1 MEGRVEGRFGG
12 EVVGVNEGNLQA
24 GLRELKA
31 LTDQYLTARLSG
43 PEETTKPKVEVEDAE
58 AEES

>member
-1 MEGRVEGRFGG
+1 MEGRVEGRLGS
-12 EVVGVNEGNLQA
+12 EVVGVKEGNLQA
-24 GLRELKA
+24 GLMELKA

-43 PEETTKPKVEVEDAE
+43 PEDTAKPKVEDAE

>member
-43 PEETTKPKVEVEDAE
+43 PEEATKPKVEVEDAE